1 MFSPFSHRQAP
12 GSSREVLSIA
22 LPLIIN
28 GAAFLVMQFSDRVFL
43 ARYSS
48 TAIGAAMPAGILS
61 FALLGFVASIAG
73 YSGTF
78 VAQYAGAGN
87 RKACVGATMQGVYL
101 SLLSLPFTLLLLP
114 LGIWILGLFGHRA
127 ELLAEETIYYRW
139 MVYGGVFL
147 AMSWS
152 MGGYFTGQRRMRPNV
167 LSQVFACAVNIVLDY
182 ALIFGAW
189 GFPRM
194 GIKGAAIATFLSG
207 TISPLLQFGW
217 MLHDRVV
224 REMGWREV
232 FRLRPDLL
240 RRILRFGLPAGI
252 QHVFDLGAFAVFLL
266 LTGTLDELSLTAS
279 NVAFSINNLAFA
291 PLMSFGN
298 AAAILAA
305 QYQGASRSDIAA
317 RAGWSGLKISWT
329 YMAIA
334 ALVFTLLPRTLL
346 SLFVPA
352 ESPFTAEQLFGMGS
366 RLMLIMALWGFFD
379 SANLVF
385 IGALRGVGD
394 TRFVMS
400 VLIGTAW
407 LFWIPGEWLIF
418 HRGGGIVAA
427 WVWQAIDI
435 ALCAILFGLRWHR
448 GRWRDIR
455 LIEPA

>member
-1 MFSPFSHRQAP
+1 MPRPFFRPPLP
-12 GSSREVLSIA
+12 GSPREVLSVA
-22 LPLIIN
+22 LPLIVN
-28 GAAFLVMQFSDRVFL
+28 SAAFLVMQFSDRVFL

-78 VAQYAGAGN
+78 VAQYAGAGD

-114 LGIWILGLFGHRA
+114 FGVWVLGLFGHRA
-127 ELLAEETIYYRW
+127 ELLAEETVYYRW

-147 AMSWS
+147 SMAWS

-167 LSQVFACAVNIVLDY
+167 FSQVFACAVNVALDY

-194 GIKGAAIATFLSG
+194 GIRGAAIATFLAG
-207 TISPLLQFGW
+207 TIPPLLQFGW
-217 MLHDRVV
+217 MLRDRAV
-224 REMGWREV
+224 REMGWREA
-232 FRLRPDLL
+232 FRFRPDLL
-240 RRILRFGLPAGI
+240 RRIVRFGFPAGV
-252 QHVFDLGAFAVFLL
+252 QHVFDLGSFAVFLL

-305 QYQGASRSDIAA
+305 QYQGAGRSDTAA
-317 RAGWSGLKISWT
+317 RAGWSGLRISWV
-329 YMAIA
+329 YMAVA
-334 ALVFTLLPRTLL
+334 ALAFVLLPRTLL

-352 ESPFTAEQLFGMGS
+352 ESPFSAEQLFDRGS
-366 RLMLIMALWGFFD
+366 RLMLIMAAWGFFD
-379 SANLVF
+379 AANLVF

-394 TRFVMS
+394 TRFVMT
-400 VLIGTAW
+400 VLVGTAW
-407 LFWIPGEWLIF
+407 LFWIPGEWILF
-418 HRGGGIVAA
+418 HHGRGIVAA
-427 WVWQAIDI
+427 WTWQAIDI
-435 ALCAILFGLRWHR
+435 ALCAILFLLRWRR

-455 LIEPA
+455 LIGA